1 MSGKMSGSVAIR
13 VEAMVLGTAPVCKT
27 FSSDGVT
34 FKCSL
39 LVASRCH

>member
-1 MSGKMSGSVAIR
+1 MFGKMSGSVTIT

-27 FSSDGVT
+27 FSSNGVT
-34 FKCSL
+34 FKCPP